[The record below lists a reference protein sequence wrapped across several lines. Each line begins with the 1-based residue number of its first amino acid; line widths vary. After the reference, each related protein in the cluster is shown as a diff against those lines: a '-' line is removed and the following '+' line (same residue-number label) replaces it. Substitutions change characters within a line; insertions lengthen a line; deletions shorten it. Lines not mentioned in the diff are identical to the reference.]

1 MLTPATNWFDA
12 HLDLAML
19 AALGRDMT
27 AQPADAGG
35 PDLPASITL
44 PSLAAG
50 SVRTCLGTI
59 FTEAG
64 GSDRRIAYPH
74 GDAHAAFTVGTR
86 QLQIYRQWADAGWC
100 TLPTATFAAAAK
112 APISRAAPALRVG
125 ILIEG
130 ADIIREPSELA
141 WWAGYGVVAVGLAW
155 WTASRYAGGNGTPPD
170 DPRTGFTPLGR
181 SLVAEMDRLGLIHDA
196 SHLSDR
202 AFADLFETTGKP
214 VIASHSNCRSLLG
227 DAGNQR
233 HLTDGQIK
241 AIASRGGVIGLN
253 LYSRFLD
260 PACDKGGRTSIATA
274 LSHIEHICQLT
285 GSHDHVGLGTDADGG
300 FSAARLPEGIDTPSD
315 YHKLCGGLRERGW
328 NDEAVGKVVS
338 ANFARIFGKLG

>member
-1 MLTPATNWFDA
+1 MATAAINWFDA
-12 HLDLAML
+12 HLDLAMM

-50 SVRTCLGTI
+50 TVRTCLGTI

-74 GDAHAAFTVGTR
+74 GDAHAAFTAGAR

-100 TLPTATFAAAAK
+100 TLPTATAPAAASTV
-112 APISRAAPALRVG
+112 PTYTTPPLRLG

-130 ADIIREPSELA
+130 ADIIREPNELA
-141 WWAGYGVVAVGLAW
+141 WWASYGVVAVGLAW
-155 WTASRYAGGNGTPPD
+155 WTASRYAGGNGTPSD
-170 DPRTGFTPLGR
+170 DPQTGITPLGLE
-181 SLVAEMDRLGLIHDA
+181 LVAQLDLLGLVHDA

-202 AFADLFETTGKP
+202 AFSDLFEATGKL
-214 VIASHSNCRSLLG
+214 VIASHSNCRALLG
-227 DAGNQR
+227 DATNQR
-233 HLTDGQIK
+233 HLTDAQIK

-260 PACDKGGRTSIATA
+260 PACDKGGRTSITTA
-274 LSHIEHICQLT
+274 IRHVEHICQLT

-300 FSAARLPEGIDTPSD
+300 FSAARLPDGIDTPSD
-315 YHKLCGGLRERGW
+315 YHKLCEGLHNLGW
-328 NDEAVGKVVS
+328 NDAAIAKFVS
-338 ANFARIFGKLG
+338 ANFARVFGKLI